1 MIDRNVFLEHKKNKQ
16 WYYLGNVVNDIEF
29 TLVDFIR
36 LIRSHPNDKEV
47 NFNHKNQSIELRQI
61 QSRGRLPRF
70 AKDILNQLRE
80 IYKQKHI
87 TLIAFSGYSADSK
100 SFKIHRDKMD
110 VIYLQVYGEII
121 WSVWESD
128 KTTDDIQAEQGTC
141 VFKQKFV
148 PGDMIYIPAG
158 KFHHVEHLDKPRIGF
173 SFGNA

>member
-1 MIDRNVFLEHKKNKQ
+1 
-16 WYYLGNVVNDIEF
+16 
-29 TLVDFIR
+29 
-36 LIRSHPNDKEV
+36 
-47 NFNHKNQSIELRQI
+47 
-61 QSRGRLPRF
+61 
-70 AKDILNQLRE
+70 LNQLRE

-87 TLIAFSGYSADSK
+87 TLIAFSGYGADSK
-100 SFKIHRDKMD
+100 SFKIHKDKMD

-128 KTTDDIQAEQGTC
+128 KTTPNIQPEQGTC

-158 KFHHVEHLDKPRIGF
+158 TFHHVEHLDKPRIGF

>member
-1 MIDRNVFLEHKKNKQ
+1 MNRKEIIEQLKIIYNQKN
-16 WYYLGNVVNDIEF
+16 
-29 TLVDFIR
+29 
-36 LIRSHPNDKEV
+36 
-47 NFNHKNQSIELRQI
+47 
-61 QSRGRLPRF
+61 
-70 AKDILNQLRE
+70 
-80 IYKQKHI
+80 I

-100 SFKIHRDKMD
+100 SFKIHKDKMD

-128 KTTDDIQAEQGTC
+128 KTTDNIQPDQGTS

-158 KFHHVEHLDKPRIGF
+158 TFHHVEHLDKPRIGF